1 MNKIRFI
8 LVKVG
13 EKAKVINID
22 NDIRKIQKIVNGY
35 IEMTYVSRT
44 DQIAIIYN
52 QKQEKKKLL
61 PNRTIKFYNDKGKT
75 IASNIINGNFLI
87 AYAPFGSNDFE
98 TLPNDLLMKY
108 FKIYQE
114 PESFK
119 LKQ

>member
-52 QKQEKKKLL
+52 QKQEKKKFL

>member
-1 MNKIRFI
+1 MILLKRNFRFLTEACI
-8 LVKVG
+8 F
-13 EKAKVINID
+13 
-22 NDIRKIQKIVNGY
+22 
-35 IEMTYVSRT
+35 
-44 DQIAIIYN
+44 IISM
-52 QKQEKKKLL
+52 L
-61 PNRTIKFYNDKGKT
+61 
-75 IASNIINGNFLI
+75 SGNFLI